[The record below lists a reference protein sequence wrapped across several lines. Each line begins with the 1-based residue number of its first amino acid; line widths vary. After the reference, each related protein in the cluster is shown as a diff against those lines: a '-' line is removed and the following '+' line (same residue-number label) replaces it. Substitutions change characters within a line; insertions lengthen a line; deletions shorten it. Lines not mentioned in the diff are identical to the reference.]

1 MSRPKAQLHI
11 VDKLAQAFKAVGK
24 LKRNGTNTAH
34 RYKYPRATD
43 VFEAVRLELFNRG
56 VIILP
61 DEGQPEYVDAGP
73 SNGGEKITECRL
85 PVAYR
90 LRDAQTELGPITV
103 NGIGRDVEDK
113 SLYKAQTG
121 AQKALLKRLGLMAE
135 EVDDPEWDS
144 RGDEDNPT
152 ESLDDVAPMRVPSSQ
167 KPVTAAQISA
177 FQKACVDTGK
187 TADEISHYL
196 AGEHKVDAIEKLKRG
211 KPFTAAIRWA
221 SDGKGTLAAPKP
233 QAVPSQ
239 GSLALRTAPKPVE
252 LKIGNKTVE
261 FEPSKSAYSV

>member
-1 MSRPKAQLHI
+1 MSRKPLNLAARVARVLRQVK
-11 VDKLAQAFKAVGK
+11 KLERKGFNRAG
-24 LKRNGTNTAH
+24 NYGYPTAS
-34 RYKYPRATD
+34 D
-43 VFEAVRLELFNRG
+43 VFEAVRDRMFADGILL
-56 VIILP
+56 LP
-61 DEGQPEYVDAGP
+61 DEATPEYVDRQT
-73 SNGGEKITECRL
+73 NGGELLQECRL
-85 PVAYR
+85 TVTYTFSDGVTSLPSLKCNGAA
-90 LRDAQTELGPITV
+90 RDLA
-103 NGIGRDVEDK
+103 DK
-113 SLYKAQTG
+113 ALYKAQTG
-121 AQKALLKRLGLMAE
+121 AEKAFLKRVGLMAE

-152 ESLDDVAPMRVPSSQ
+152 ESLDDVAPMHVPSSQ
-167 KPVTAAQISA
+167 RPVTPLQISA
-177 FQKACVDTGK
+177 FQDACAANGK

-211 KPFTAAIRWA
+211 RPFTAAIRWA

-261 FEPSKSAYSV
+261 FEPTKSAYSV